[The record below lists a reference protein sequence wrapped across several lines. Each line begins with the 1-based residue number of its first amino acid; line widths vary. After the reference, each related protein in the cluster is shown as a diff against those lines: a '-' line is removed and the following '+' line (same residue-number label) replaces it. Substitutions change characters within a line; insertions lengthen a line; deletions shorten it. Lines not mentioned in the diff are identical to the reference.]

1 MSPSSRL
8 LAVADDADVA
18 TRETRDARRWCAL
31 TAAPLPVGEAAA
43 FLATPEAGG
52 LALFVGITRQWTEG
66 RETERLRYE
75 AYEPM
80 ALAELG
86 RLADEVTARWPVATC
101 CLLHRLGEVPVAEAS
116 VVVGVATPHRAEAFA
131 ACRWLIDTLKERVPI
146 WKREV
151 FADGT
156 EAWVAPRGAGCART
170 PSEG

>member
-1 MSPSSRL
+1 MAEPAS
-8 LAVADDADVA
+8 VW
-18 TRETRDARRWCAL
+18 TAL
-31 TAAPLPVGEAAA
+31 SHVPLGVGEAYA
-43 FLATPEAGG
+43 FLTSPEAGG
-52 LALFVGITRQWTEG
+52 VAVFVGTTRRWTDG

-86 RLADEVTARWPVATC
+86 RLADEATARWPLAAC

-116 VVVGVATPHRAEAFA
+116 VIVGAASAHRAEAFA
-131 ACRWLIDTLKERVPI
+131 ACRWLIDALKERVPI

-156 EAWVAPRGAGCART
+156 EAWVRPRG
-170 PSEG
+170 